1 MSLCDAT
8 IINMEE
14 KEFNE
19 QVQSLIAVKSEKLKN
34 LSEEAKRYWKEIDEG
49 TLHFKRQD
57 LEVEEL
63 KKLTKQD
70 LLEFSKSQFDANSKD
85 RRKLSIRV
93 ISTKA
98 EAVKS
103 LCIVVQAES
112 ATSQAVSE
120 YIDRYPQLG
129 TVAKKSKRR
138 SKE

>member
-1 MSLCDAT
+1 MRQAT
-8 IINMEE
+8 PCH
-14 KEFNE
+14 NE

-34 LSEEAKRYWKEIDEG
+34 LSEEATRYWKEIDEG
-49 TLHFKRQD
+49 TLHFKRQV

-98 EAVKS
+98 EAVKKELEDEDTNRHIKIES
-103 LCIVVQAES
+103 ISEFKSRLPVFPSKLC
-112 ATSQAVSE
+112 
-120 YIDRYPQLG
+120 
-129 TVAKKSKRR
+129 
-138 SKE
+138 